1 MEKELLVFVPGL
13 TARVPDK
20 YTGRLIRNL
29 ENYAQRRGGEWVRD
43 QPDAG
48 AAVAYTYRPASDGAR
63 PCQIVFREVV
73 WGDIPTR
80 LSEQP
85 ARVKFGQGFSLLG
98 WVGGSLLRAP
108 FAFFANKYQ
117 LACMLGA
124 LLVLIFWYLSVLVVF
139 PTAVNYALLPEDLT
153 KPLQAVLGA
162 SAEAITD
169 FSVLGVQV
177 WVVTSFL
184 MGLLPVTAV
193 VDAAYGMKQ
202 YVRDERGEGDTG
214 LVGEEARARIAK
226 ALTELRKEHEAAMA
240 AAGRGGNGPGAY
252 RRVTILAHS
261 FGAVP
266 TVEELHD
273 YGRPLGV
280 PIRLV
285 TLGAPLRLAGVR
297 RPTLAKAA
305 EALRKPGV
313 LTSWHCLWS
322 RRDYLSSEPE
332 GEKSARFKPEKL
344 GFSWSLWPL
353 ANHARYFDDD
363 RVAEVLL
370 APPEDGARAAR
381 GRSGGGRPTRLQPGD
396 RAPAPA

>member
-13 TARVPDK
+13 TARAPDK

-29 ENYAQRRGGEWVRD
+29 ENYAQRHGGEWVRD

-48 AAVAYTYRPASDGAR
+48 AAVAYTYHPASDGAG
-63 PCQIVFREVV
+63 PWQIVFREVV

-85 ARVKFGQGFSLLG
+85 ARTKFGQGFSLLG

-108 FAFFANKYQ
+108 RGILANKYQ

-124 LLVLIFWYLSVLVVF
+124 LLVLVFWYLSVLVVF
-139 PTAVNYALLPEDLT
+139 PTAINYALLPEDLT
-153 KPLQAVLGA
+153 KPLQTVLGA
-162 SAEAITD
+162 SAEAIEG
-169 FSVLGVQV
+169 FSLLGVQV

-202 YVRDERGEGDTG
+202 YVRDERGDADTG
-214 LVGEEARARIAK
+214 LVGEEARARIAN
-226 ALTELRKEHEAAMA
+226 ALTELRKEQEASV
-240 AAGRGGNGPGAY
+240 AAGGQGGNGDGAY

-273 YGRPLGV
+273 YGRTLGV

-305 EALRKPGV
+305 EALRDGRA
-313 LTSWHCLWS
+313 LTSWHCMWFS
-322 RRDYLSSEPE
+322 RDYLSSEPE
-332 GEKSARFKPEKL
+332 GEASARFRPEKL

-370 APPEDGARAAR
+370 ASPGDGAQA
-381 GRSGGGRPTRLQPGD
+381 GP
-396 RAPAPA
+396 